1 MWQRRP
7 SVSGNDAE
15 ELGRSQASPADP
27 APTSPAADPTTSS
40 NTTTRTR
47 RSTSRASGRSI
58 ASVVGIL
65 LTLPCLVFV
74 GVRFRH
80 GQNESRSSS
89 LSHLPQRALDSLTAF
104 PNLFFY
110 NLKGTAEVL
119 IEEQAVIVGIPPER
133 VGALFDTLD
142 PLTDALGMTADVEG
156 FNAAWEG
163 FWLRNARTCLAHDA
177 KRLTEAVESPVC
189 DVVLLL
195 PGYVYDLE
203 KMINVR
209 KPITLIGNPAERPI
223 INAANAE
230 RACWVHSGASMDIRH
245 IMFYE
250 GDGDLVRN
258 EIRTRFG
265 GVLYL
270 SIGANLFLFDC
281 LFTIQPEREVIF
293 NDQPEL
299 IWGGDI
305 LMEGGMLNALA
316 CSFFAIVPGFIN
328 SISTEIGGSVLILGG
343 TATFTLVREKGKGGK
358 EQAEQVVEA

>member
-15 ELGRSQASPADP
+15 ELGRSQAG
-27 APTSPAADPTTSS
+27 
-40 NTTTRTR
+40 
-47 RSTSRASGRSI
+47 RSTLRASGPSG

-65 LTLPCLVFV
+65 LAFPCLVFV
-74 GVRFRH
+74 GVLFRH
-80 GQNESRSSS
+80 GQNGSSS
-89 LSHLPQRALDSLTAF
+89 SSSSFSPSLPQRALDSLTAF
-104 PNLFFY
+104 PNLFFW

-119 IEEQAVIVGIPPER
+119 IKEQAVIVGIPPAR

-142 PLTDALGMTADVEG
+142 PVTDALGVTADVKG

-163 FWLRNARTCLAHDA
+163 FWLRNGRTCLAHDA
-177 KRLTEAVESPVC
+177 KRLKEAVESPAC

-195 PGYVYDLE
+195 PGHVYNLK

-223 INAANAE
+223 INAADAE
-230 RACWVHSGASMDIRH
+230 RAFWAHSGASMDIRH

-250 GDGDLVRN
+250 GNGDLIRN
-258 EIRTRFG
+258 GFRTRFG
-265 GVLYL
+265 GVIYL
-270 SIGANLFLFDC
+270 SRGANTFLFDC
-281 LFTIQPEREVIF
+281 LFTIQPQREAIINNTPEFIF
-293 NDQPEL
+293 
-299 IWGGDI
+299 GGDI

-328 SISTEIGGSVLILGG
+328 SISTEVGGSVLILGG
-343 TATFTLVREKGKGGK
+343 TATFTLVREGRK
-358 EQAEQVVEA
+358 EEAEFRYI